1 MNKSILSLL
10 TLLLVLF
17 AVSCSKNDPSVNATR
32 LRISL
37 TDAPLSSKDG
47 DVIITE
53 LNVDIEKIEVSM
65 VDSVDSSVENWVTL
79 THNGELHNV
88 LSLTNGKQK
97 QIVDQY
103 FPTGVLRQLRITFGG
118 NSNMK
123 ANGVMKDVV
132 LDPSAR
138 DGIVFDVNA
147 NLYAN
152 YISNIILDLNAALSL
167 HEDNGNF
174 IFNPSIRVF
183 AEASTGSLKG
193 YALPQNANPIVVI
206 TNKIDTLLTM
216 PEFTDGLFVFM
227 GLSAGEWDIH
237 VLSDPALGY
246 RDSIFSDTVYIGQTT
261 DLSKIMLRSIEE
273 DTDEGEGEGEG
284 EDGDDGKG
292 DGEESES

>member
-1 MNKSILSLL
+1 MNKYILSLL
-10 TLLLVLF
+10 ALLLVLF
-17 AVSCSKNDPSVNATR
+17 AVSCSKNDPSINATR

-37 TDAPLSSKDG
+37 TDAPLSIKDG

-65 VDSVDSSVENWVTL
+65 VDSIDNSIENWVTL
-79 THNGELHNV
+79 THNGELHDV
-88 LSLTNGKQK
+88 LALTNGKQK

-103 FPTGVLRQLRITFGG
+103 FPAGVLRQLRITFGG

-123 ANGVMKDVV
+123 ANGVMRDVV
-132 LDPSAR
+132 LDPSVK

-167 HEDNGNF
+167 YEDNGNF
-174 IFNPSIRVF
+174 IFSPSIRVF

-193 YALPQNANPIVVI
+193 YALPQNANPIVMI
-206 TNKIDTLLTM
+206 TKEIDTLLTM
-216 PEFTDGLFVFM
+216 PELGDGLFVFK
-227 GLSAGEWDIH
+227 GLSAGKWDIH

-246 RDSIFSDTVYIGQTT
+246 RDSIFSDTVYVGRTT
-261 DLSKIMLRSIEE
+261 DLSKIILRSIE
-273 DTDEGEGEGEG
+273 DDN
-284 EDGDDGKG
+284 EDGGE
-292 DGEESES
+292 DGEESEGNED

>member
-1 MNKSILSLL
+1 MNKYILSLL
-10 TLLLVLF
+10 ALLLVLF
-17 AVSCSKNDPSVNATR
+17 AVSCSKNDPSINATR

-37 TDAPLSSKDG
+37 TDAPLSNKDG

-65 VDSVDSSVENWVTL
+65 VDSIDNSIENWVTL
-79 THNGELHNV
+79 THNGELHDV
-88 LSLTNGKQK
+88 LALTNGKQK

-103 FPTGVLRQLRITFGG
+103 FPAGVLRQLRITFGG

-123 ANGVMKDVV
+123 ANGVMRDVV
-132 LDPSAR
+132 LDPSVK

-167 HEDNGNF
+167 YEDNGNF
-174 IFNPSIRVF
+174 IFSPSIRVF

-193 YALPQNANPIVVI
+193 YALPQNANPIVMI
-206 TNKIDTLLTM
+206 TKEIDTLLTM
-216 PEFTDGLFVFM
+216 PELADGLFVFK
-227 GLSAGEWDIH
+227 GLSAGKWDIH

-246 RDSIFSDTVYIGQTT
+246 RDSIFSDTVYVGRTT
-261 DLSKIMLRSIEE
+261 DLSKIILRSIE
-273 DTDEGEGEGEG
+273 DDN
-284 EDGDDGKG
+284 EDGGE
-292 DGEESES
+292 DGEESEGNED

>member
-1 MNKSILSLL
+1 MNKNILSIL

-17 AVSCSKNDPSVNATR
+17 AVSCSKNDPSINATR

-37 TDAPLSSKDG
+37 TDAPLSSNNG
-47 DVIITE
+47 EVIITE
-53 LNVDIEKIEVSM
+53 LNVNIEKIEVSM
-65 VDSVDSSVENWVTL
+65 VDSVDSSIENWITL
-79 THNGELHNV
+79 THKGELHNI
-88 LSLTNGKQK
+88 LALTNGRQK

-103 FPTGVLRQLRITFGG
+103 FPTGVLRQLRITFGD

-123 ANGVMKDVV
+123 ANGVMRDVI
-132 LDPSAR
+132 LDPSAK

-167 HEDNGNF
+167 FEDNGNF

-193 YALPQNANPIVVI
+193 YALPQNANPIVMI
-206 TNKIDTLLTM
+206 TTEIDTLLTM
-216 PEFTDGLFVFM
+216 PELADGLFVFK
-227 GLSAGEWDIH
+227 GLTSGKWDIH
-237 VLSDPALGY
+237 VLTDTALGY

-261 DLSKIMLRSIEE
+261 DLSKIMLRPIEDDAE
-273 DTDEGEGEGEG
+273 DGDGGEEGEGN
-284 EDGDDGKG
+284 
-292 DGEESES
+292 